1 MMVLVVVVVVLLVVV
16 LSLLSLSLLLL
27 FRVGRTRQPVF
38 YGVKSLLSVRSR

>member
-1 MMVLVVVVVVLLVVV
+1 MMVLLLVVVVLLVVV
-16 LSLLSLSLLLL
+16 LLL